1 MPTDQMRE
9 DNANHIRG
17 LKMQYIK
24 SNWTVKDALAQET
37 EVEDDADRAA
47 KESAGEEGKAEE

>member
-1 MPTDQMRE
+1 MRE
-9 DNANHIRG
+9 DNANYIRG

-37 EVEDDADRAA
+37 EVEDDADGAT
-47 KESAGEEGKAEE
+47 KESVGEEGKAEE